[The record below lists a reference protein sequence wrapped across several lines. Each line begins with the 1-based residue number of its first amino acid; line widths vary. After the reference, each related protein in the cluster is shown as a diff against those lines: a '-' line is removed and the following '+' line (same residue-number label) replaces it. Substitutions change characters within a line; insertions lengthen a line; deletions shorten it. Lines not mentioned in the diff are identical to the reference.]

1 MRYSYFHFSWMT
13 KKMKL
18 SNVHIQVCL
27 HFAISC
33 LFTISF
39 AFSSQQPEYPGL
51 STKLSNIIF
60 LFWVLEDHQIRKK
73 MTNMRLYRPQK
84 LLWCHKIFN
93 RYRSAPGWVT
103 WVPAEILIPEVV
115 QLLKIRLPR
124 GIHLRLLLLLWLL
137 QVRHRED
144 FTKKI
149 KIKVISE
156 LKSRRFR
163 DRLMLLTKNK
173 PSHIQNTSKFIQT

>member
-39 AFSSQQPEYPGL
+39 AFSSQQPEYLGL

-144 FTKKI
+144 FTKN
-149 KIKVISE
+149 V
-156 LKSRRFR
+156 
-163 DRLMLLTKNK
+163 
-173 PSHIQNTSKFIQT
+173 